1 MTVHEC
7 CVTFPRAPHGVVRKE
22 RRPLTAGNKPIKTTL
37 EKEALAVAL
46 PDKQPVTIQHSV
58 AGDWE
63 TGFPK
68 AEGNRNGQT

>member
-1 MTVHEC
+1 MHEC

-46 PDKQPVTIQHSV
+46 PDKQHPV